1 LLINYPIVAA
11 RCSRLYQEEVEN
23 SPLDL
28 CRVVGRTGKQMRD
41 ETIAIHAGFEPD
53 PTTKAVAVPIY
64 QTVAY
69 AFDSADHGA
78 ALFNLETEGY
88 RYSRIANPTTSV
100 LETRIAELEGGIGAL
115 AVSTGQAA
123 LHFALVNLADSG
135 GNIVSVPQ
143 LYGTTH
149 TLLAHILPRQGISCR
164 FSESDH
170 ADAIERLI
178 DENTK
183 AVFCES
189 IGNPAGNVCDIE
201 ALAKV
206 AHRQGVPLVV
216 DNTVAT
222 PILLKPFDHGADIVV
237 HSLTKFLG
245 GHGTTLGGAIVD
257 GGRFP
262 WAKHPQRF
270 RTFSEP
276 DESYH
281 GMIYTRQFG
290 ASAYIQRARS
300 VYQRT
305 MGSVLSPFN
314 AFLLL
319 QGIETVAL
327 RMERH
332 VENAQKVAAFL
343 KSDSRVAWV
352 NYSGFPDSPYFELV
366 QKFLKGRASSLFTF
380 GIEGGLE
387 AGKDFYD
394 SLKLITRLVNI
405 GDAKSLACHPAST
418 THRQMS
424 PEQQRHAGVL
434 PETIRLS
441 IGIEHI
447 DDILAD
453 IDQAL
458 GHARTMLPKVVER
471 SHDHSL

>member
-1 LLINYPIVAA
+1 MEANRAGV
-11 RCSRLYQEEVEN
+11 C
-23 SPLDL
+23 
-28 CRVVGRTGKQMRD
+28 MRD
-41 ETIAIHAGFEPD
+41 ETIAIHGGYEPD

-78 ALFNLETEGY
+78 ALFNLEIEGY
-88 RYSRIANPTTSV
+88 RYGRIANPTSAV
-100 LETRIAELEGGIGAL
+100 LEARIAELEGGIGAL
-115 AVSTGQAA
+115 AVSSGQAA
-123 LHFALVNLADSG
+123 LHFALVNLADTG

-149 TLLAHILPRQGISCR
+149 TLLAHILPRQGIIGR
-164 FSESDH
+164 FAESDQ
-170 ADAIERLI
+170 ANSIERLI

-183 AVFCES
+183 AIFCES

-201 ALAKV
+201 ALAKM
-206 AHRQGVPLVV
+206 AHRHGVPLVV

-222 PILLKPFDHGADIVV
+222 PVLLKPFEYGADIIV

-257 GGRFP
+257 SGRFP
-262 WAKHPQRF
+262 WSEHPQRF
-270 RTFSEP
+270 VAFNEP
-276 DESYH
+276 DKSYH
-281 GMIYTRQFG
+281 GMIYAQHFG
-290 ASAYIQRARS
+290 ASAFIERARS

-332 VENAQKVAAFL
+332 VENAKKVAAFL
-343 KSDSRVAWV
+343 KGDSRVAWV
-352 NYSGFPDSPYFELV
+352 NYTGFTESPYFDLV
-366 QKFLKGRASSLFTF
+366 QKYLKGRASSLFTF
-380 GIEGGLE
+380 GIKGGLD
-387 AGKDFYD
+387 AGKVFYD
-394 SLKLITRLVNI
+394 SLNLFSRLVNI

-424 PEQQRHAGVL
+424 PEQQRQAGVL
-434 PETIRLS
+434 PEAIRLS

-447 DDILAD
+447 DDIIAD
-453 IDQAL
+453 LDQAL
-458 GHARTMLPKVVER
+458 ER
-471 SHDHSL
+471 ACSRPPLT